1 MRKPPANKGVS
12 APQYASPTETKQAE
26 LRRALELDD
35 ELSQLDPNTR
45 LTLGR
50 ITHLDI
56 DETSRLIFV
65 VERAKRIAVAEVT
78 GGAA

>member
-1 MRKPPANKGVS
+1 MRKPSANKAV
-12 APQYASPTETKQAE
+12 QYASPTEAKQAE
-26 LRRALELDD
+26 LRRTLEVDD

-56 DETSRLIFV
+56 EETDRIIFAI
-65 VERAKRIAVAEVT
+65 ERAKRIAVAEAT